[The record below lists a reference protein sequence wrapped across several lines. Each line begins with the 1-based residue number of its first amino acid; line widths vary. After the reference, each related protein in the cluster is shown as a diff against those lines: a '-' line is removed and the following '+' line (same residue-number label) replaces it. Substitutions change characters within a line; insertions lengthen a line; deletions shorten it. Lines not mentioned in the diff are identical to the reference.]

1 MSYAGIYYLFTMVG
15 TIHAVLV
22 VLMVISLIL
31 TVGNLFSL
39 LISYDTMQTDLNIAA
54 KIGLKYVIPI
64 TLVLSV
70 LVVLVP
76 SRKDAAIIAGLYLG
90 QGPIEKTIDGLGEVT
105 PLLLDALKEELLS
118 SKKEVKN
125 E

>member
-90 QGPIEKTIDGLGEVT
+90 QEPIEKTIDGLGEVT

>member
-90 QGPIEKTIDGLGEVT
+90 QERIEKTIDGLGEVT